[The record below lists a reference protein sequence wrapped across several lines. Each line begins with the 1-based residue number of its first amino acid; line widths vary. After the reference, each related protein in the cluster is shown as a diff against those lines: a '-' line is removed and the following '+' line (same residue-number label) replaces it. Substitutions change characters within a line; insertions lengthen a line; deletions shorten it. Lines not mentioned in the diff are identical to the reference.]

1 MTPEDSFAF
10 IDASYL
16 HDLAVAGAVVTD
28 SEDPRKNLKNYTS
41 ALKNPCSYEPGS
53 FYKRELPCILKVLE
67 KIEENVSIIFVDA
80 YVWLPD
86 GRPGLGARL
95 YETLKQEKTVIGI
108 AKNRFLTPDGAGLVK
123 DIYRGKSKRPLFVS
137 AAGVGL
143 DDAAKIVLR
152 LPGPFRI
159 PSAMKAAHNLSKSTL
174 LSLAKRRKGPNV
186 IKRGH

>member
-1 MTPEDSFAF
+1 MTPGSCFVF

-28 SEDPRKNLKNYTS
+28 SEDPCKNLKKYTS
-41 ALKNPCSYEPGS
+41 AVKNPCSYEPGS

-67 KIEENVSIIFVDA
+67 KIEEYVSVIFVDA

-95 YETLKQEKTVIGI
+95 YETLKQEKTIIGI
-108 AKNRFLTPDGAGLVK
+108 AKNSFLTPERAGLVK
-123 DIYRGKSKRPLFVS
+123 DVYRGKSKRPLFVS
-137 AAGVGL
+137 AAGVSL
-143 DDAAKIVLR
+143 DDAVKMVSR

-159 PSAMKAAHNLSKSTL
+159 PSAMKAAHELSKSTL
-174 LSLAKRRKGPNV
+174 LSLAKRRKGPDV
-186 IKRGH
+186 IERGY

>member
-1 MTPEDSFAF
+1 MTQEDCFAF

-28 SEDPRKNLKNYTS
+28 SEDPCKNLKNYTS
-41 ALKNPCSYEPGS
+41 TVNNPCSYEPGK

-80 YVWLPD
+80 YVWLPN

-95 YETLKQEKTVIGI
+95 YETLNQEKIVIGI
-108 AKNRFLTPDGAGLVK
+108 AKNRFLTSKGAGVARN
-123 DIYRGKSKRPLFVS
+123 IYRGKSKRPLFVS
-137 AAGVGL
+137 AAGVDLG
-143 DDAAKIVLR
+143 DAVKIVSR

-159 PSAMKAAHNLSKSTL
+159 PSAMKAAHELSKSTL
-174 LSLAKRRKGPNV
+174 LSFSKRRKGPHA
-186 IKRGH
+186 IKRGY